1 MKKSTIPMTY
11 MGLCQAIL
19 CSLLLTACRAP
30 QAEAPVTRIDWDTW
44 GVPHVFAR
52 SEAEAFFADGWAQME
67 AHANLL
73 LQLYGVSRGRAAEYW
88 GADYLESDRLVHT
101 LGHPAQAER
110 MWAEQ
115 DPELKRMLAA
125 FSNGINAW
133 ARAHPDA
140 IEEAQRAVLPVRPQD
155 SNLHSLFVVNT
166 RFVAGRELG
175 LAQRWEDAGSNAMA
189 IGPQRSASGN
199 ALLLQNP
206 HLPWRREFLFFE
218 KHAVLDGHN
227 IYGVNVVGL
236 PGFAIA
242 FNDHLGWTHT
252 NNPID
257 NADLYELEL
266 DGDGYR
272 FGGERLAF
280 EQHTV
285 TLKVR
290 GDDDSLSEQ
299 PLTVRR
305 SVHGPVIR
313 AGEQRALALRVVG
326 QEQHDSLLQWW
337 RMATATSFDAF
348 ESALTM
354 AQIPFWNILY
364 ADRGGNIYY
373 QFNGHVPRRSHGD
386 WNYWQAPLAGGDP
399 ANLWHDI
406 HPFSDLPRIKNPA
419 TGWLHNANDPPW
431 TSTMP
436 RLLDARDYPP
446 YFSHQ
451 GMAFRPQRAVRMLM
465 QDDSISFDELLAI
478 KHDTRME
485 LADRLLDDLAAA
497 VGDHGS
503 ELAREAVLV
512 LNEWDRRADNDSR
525 GAVLF
530 QHWAHAAMRAE
541 GPLFARPWSSE
552 DPLNTPDGLAD
563 PAAMAALLDTAA
575 RQTLEQYGRL
585 DMRWGE
591 VNRLRLGDVDLPA
604 NGAGSELGVFRAASA
619 RASGDATRQVLGGD
633 SWVAVIEFAEQPR
646 ARVLLSYGNGSEPG
660 SPHNG
665 DQLRLFS
672 EQQLRPAWRTAADLQ
687 ENIERR
693 EVLRGA
699 RFEDVP
705 RP

>member
-1 MKKSTIPMTY
+1 MTY
-11 MGLCQAIL
+11 RTFFQTVI

-30 QAEAPVTRIDWDTW
+30 QTEAPVTRIDWDAW

-52 SEAEAFFADGWAQME
+52 SESEAFFADGWAQMQ

-110 MWAEQ
+110 MWTEQ

-125 FSNGINAW
+125 FSDGINAW

-140 IEEAQRAVLPVRPQD
+140 IAQAQRGVLPVRPQD
-155 SNLHSLFVVNT
+155 INLHSLFVVNT

-175 LAQRWEDAGSNAMA
+175 LAQRWEDTGSNAMA

-199 ALLLQNP
+199 AMLLQNP
-206 HLPWRREFLFFE
+206 HLPWRGEFLFFE
-218 KHAVLDGHN
+218 KHVVLNGHN
-227 IYGVNVVGL
+227 IYGVHVVGL
-236 PGFAIA
+236 PGFVIA

-252 NNPID
+252 NNPLD

-280 EQHTV
+280 EQHKV
-285 TLKVR
+285 TFKVR
-290 GDDDSLSEQ
+290 QDDGSVSDQ

-313 AGEQRALALRVVG
+313 AGEQQALALRVVG

-337 RMATATSFDAF
+337 RMATATNFDAF
-348 ESALTM
+348 EAALKM
-354 AQIPFWNILY
+354 AQIPFWNIVY
-364 ADRGGNIYY
+364 ADREGNIYY
-373 QFNGHVPRRSHGD
+373 QFNGHVPRRSQGD
-386 WNYWQAPLAGGDP
+386 WDYWQAPLAGGDP

-431 TSTMP
+431 TSTLP
-436 RLLDARDYPP
+436 RILDARDYPP

-451 GMAFRPQRAVRMLM
+451 GMGFRPQRAVRMLM
-465 QDDSISFDELLAI
+465 QDDSISFDELVAI

-485 LADRLLDDLAAA
+485 LADRLLDDLFAA
-497 VGDHGS
+497 VAAS
-503 ELAREAVLV
+503 SNEAAKEAAQVLSD
-512 LNEWDRRADNDSR
+512 WDRRADNDSR

-530 QHWAHAAMRAE
+530 QEWAHRALRS
-541 GPLFARPWSSE
+541 GSPIFAQPWVSTRPLE
-552 DPLNTPDGLAD
+552 TPDGLAD
-563 PAAMAALLDTAA
+563 PAAMAALLGQVAQDMLA
-575 RQTLEQYGRL
+575 RYGRL
-585 DMRWGE
+585 DVSWGE

-619 RASGDATRQVLGGD
+619 RPSGDATRQVLGGD

-646 ARVLLSYGNGSEPG
+646 ARVLLSYGNATEPG

-665 DQLRLFS
+665 DQLSLFS
-672 EQQLRPAWRTAADLQ
+672 EQRLRPTWRTAAALQ
-687 ENIERR
+687 GHIERR

-699 RFEDVP
+699 RFEDAP